1 MLITTGKQRLQG
13 VGIGEQTM
21 EIEKIISIIDKLM
34 LAVIENKQIE
44 ATIDIE
50 PDRVQVNI
58 EPWEPYETKCPYGKE
73 ER

>member
-1 MLITTGKQRLQG
+1 
-13 VGIGEQTM
+13 M
-21 EIEKIISIIDKLM
+21 EIEKITSIIDKLM

-58 EPWEPYETKCPYGKE
+58 EPWEPYEVKCPYGK
-73 ER
+73 